1 MSLKGRVAAVT
12 GATGGIGFE
21 VAAELASR
29 GATVVACSRRLSDA
43 QDVAKKIGGGARG
56 AELDIASAASVRA
69 FAKSLVASEHGGV
82 GRIDILV
89 NNAGYPF
96 QRDIW
101 YKRFHEVTD
110 AELESVM
117 RVDLAGTFRL
127 TRAIIP
133 LMLDSRN
140 GKEKKGRERM
150 GGVIISISST
160 PALVG
165 HTEGAP
171 YSLAK
176 AGIIAMT
183 KHIALEYGRDNIRA
197 YTLALGNIAT
207 DATFKSMTEKE
218 RQAAAGE
225 NAMRRWG
232 RPSEVARVVASLASD
247 DFSFSTGNTIV
258 VDGGAVLL

>member
-1 MSLKGRVAAVT
+1 MLLLKSRVAVVT

-21 VAAELASR
+21 IAAEFVSR
-29 GATVVACSRRLSDA
+29 GATVVACSRRLADA
-43 QDVAKKIGGGARG
+43 QAVAKKVGRGAHG
-56 AELDIASAASVRA
+56 AELDIASAASVSA
-69 FAKSLVASEHGGV
+69 FAEKMAARY
-82 GRIDILV
+82 GRIDVLV

-96 QRDIW
+96 QREIW
-101 YKRFHEVTD
+101 YKKFHEVTD
-110 AELESVM
+110 AEADRVM
-117 RVDLAGTFRL
+117 QVDLAGTFRL

-133 LMLDSRN
+133 LMLRN
-140 GKEKKGRERM
+140 GAAGNNGGDGG

-160 PALVG
+160 PAVAG

-171 YSLAK
+171 YTLAK

-207 DATFKSMTEKE
+207 DATFRSMTEKE
-218 RQAAAGE
+218 REVAAGE

-232 RPSEVARVVASLASD
+232 RPAEVAKVAAGLAGA

>member
-1 MSLKGRVAAVT
+1 MLLLKGRVAVVT
-12 GATGGIGFE
+12 GATGGIGLE
-21 VAAELASR
+21 VAAEFASR
-29 GATVVACSRRLSDA
+29 GATVVACSRRLADA
-43 QDVAKKIGGGARG
+43 EAVAKRVGRGAQG
-56 AELDIASAASVRA
+56 AELDIASAASVSA
-69 FAKSLVASEHGGV
+69 FAEKMAAGHGH
-82 GRIDILV
+82 IDVLV

-96 QRDIW
+96 QREIW
-101 YKRFHEVTD
+101 YKKFHEVTD
-110 AELESVM
+110 AEADRVM
-117 RVDLAGTFRL
+117 QVDLAGTFRI
-127 TRAIIP
+127 TRAVIP
-133 LMLDSRN
+133 LMLRN
-140 GKEKKGRERM
+140 GNGSNGGG

-160 PALVG
+160 PAVAG

-171 YSLAK
+171 YTLAK

-207 DATFKSMTEKE
+207 DATFRSMTEEE
-218 RQAAAGE
+218 REAAAGE

-232 RPSEVARVVASLASD
+232 RPAEVARVAAGLAGD